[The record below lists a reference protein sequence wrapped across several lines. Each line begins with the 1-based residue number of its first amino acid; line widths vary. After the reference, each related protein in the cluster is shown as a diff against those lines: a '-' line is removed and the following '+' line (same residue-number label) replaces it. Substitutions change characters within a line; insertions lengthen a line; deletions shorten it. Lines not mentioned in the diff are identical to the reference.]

1 MYSFFSHTL
10 ISFLKRHSRFC
21 GHLTFWIAALGFY
34 TLYFGQRQDNYG
46 QSLILV
52 ALLFPFTIATTYTI
66 LYWLIPRYLLTRRYG
81 YFLLYFGYIL
91 VLSLYLELVLVVVL
105 YITVAEYQAMVVSP
119 GIVDLLDVIVGM
131 YLVVF
136 LAVALHLLKRWY
148 SVQAE
153 NALLK
158 SARLE
163 AELKFKE
170 AELTVLKAQ
179 IHPHFLFNTLNNLY
193 SLTLEKSDLA
203 PDVVLRISDMLDYM
217 LYRINGRQTL
227 LANEVEHLQNYLA
240 LERLRYHEYV
250 DIQFDIEAP
259 LHEITI
265 APLLLLP
272 FVENGFKHG
281 LSQASGRGWIRIKL
295 GLINQTLN
303 FTVENSKPTDAIG
316 ETEESTD
323 GIGLINVQ
331 KRLKLLYPEAHVLK
345 IEDSGRTYKI
355 ELTLDLKK
363 NDASKA
369 KDPVPDR

>member
-1 MYSFFSHTL
+1 M
-10 ISFLKRHSRFC
+10 
-21 GHLTFWIAALGFY
+21 AALGFY

-81 YFLLYFGYIL
+81 YFTLYFSYIL

-153 NALLK
+153 NALLN

-240 LERLRYHEYV
+240 LERLRYHEHV

-259 LHEITI
+259 LHEVTI

-281 LSQASGRGWIRIKL
+281 VSQASGQGWIRIKL
-295 GLINQTLN
+295 GLVNRTLK
-303 FTVENSKPTDAIG
+303 FKVENSKPGDATCK
-316 ETEESTD
+316 TEEATD
-323 GIGLINVQ
+323 GIGLTNVR
-331 KRLKLLYPEAHVLK
+331 KRLSLLYPEAHVLK
-345 IEDSGRTYKI
+345 IEDSGHTYRI
-355 ELTLDLKK
+355 ELTLDLQK
-363 NDASKA
+363 NDTS
-369 KDPVPDR
+369 

>member
-1 MYSFFSHTL
+1 MYPFFSHTL
-10 ISFLKRHSRFC
+10 IPFLKRHSRFY
-21 GHLTFWIAALGFY
+21 GHLAFWIAALGFY
-34 TLYFGQRQDNYG
+34 TLYLGQRQDNYG

-81 YFLLYFGYIL
+81 YFTLYFSYIL
-91 VLSLYLELVLVVVL
+91 VLSLYLELVLVVTL
-105 YITVAEYQAMVVSP
+105 YITVAEYQAMVLNP

-153 NALLK
+153 NALLNR
-158 SARLE
+158 ARLE

-170 AELTVLKAQ
+170 AELNLLKAQ

-203 PDVVLRISDMLDYM
+203 PNVVLRISDMLDYM
-217 LYRINGRQTL
+217 LYRINGRHVL

-240 LERLRYHEYV
+240 LERLRYHEHV
-250 DIQFDIEAP
+250 DIQFDIDHP
-259 LHEITI
+259 LPEITI

-281 LSQASGRGWIRIKL
+281 VSQLTGKGWIHINLRLSHQKL
-295 GLINQTLN
+295 TFI
-303 FTVENSKPTDAIG
+303 VENSKPERTASNT
-316 ETEESTD
+316 TEAKK
-323 GIGLINVQ
+323 GIGLPNVR
-331 KRLKLLYPEAHVLK
+331 KRLNLLYPEAYKLK
-345 IEDSGRTYKI
+345 IEDSGPTYRI
-355 ELTLDLKK
+355 ALTLDLQKD
-363 NDASKA
+363 DAS
-369 KDPVPDR
+369 